1 MNQEKFSK
9 IIKNKKKY
17 FMIFLLIIII
27 LIFSIIMINYSRKDN
42 DFEFKTLSTE
52 CSEFSITGNIDY
64 NKKKSSLY
72 ISNIEYCGRDDIE
85 KYKYIE
91 CILYKTNDKK
101 ETVVG
106 TYKSARENIKLEE
119 FLKEAT
125 FTIDN
130 YEKDCKEY
138 QENDL
143 YIRINVFDYNDK
155 AISYKIPLK
164 LETCSK

>member
-64 NKKKSSLY
+64 NKSSE
-72 ISNIEYCGRDDIE
+72 IA
-85 KYKYIE
+85 
-91 CILYKTNDKK
+91 ND
-101 ETVVG
+101 
-106 TYKSARENIKLEE
+106 
-119 FLKEAT
+119 FFT
-125 FTIDN
+125 FT
-130 YEKDCKEY
+130 
-138 QENDL
+138 
-143 YIRINVFDYNDK
+143 
-155 AISYKIPLK
+155 
-164 LETCSK
+164 